1 MIVASLKPNLTRT
14 AAARLLDTKW
24 QKWRRGSLR
33 AVLDF
38 YIPYRLFRV
47 ATTRRGKPTQIF
59 LALDLVTGQLAPYH
73 FDEPLAEDAQL
84 PIETERRAP
93 VGIDE
98 ATALA
103 SLNDC
108 VMRLA
113 FLNGIFKIR
122 RYRFAAEPIADFY
135 LPYWIG
141 VFERGGAVE
150 LEAID
155 AVRGRLEGA
164 KIREI
169 AVEWFQRSSRK

>member
-14 AAARLLDTKW
+14 AAAQLLDTKW
-24 QKWRRGSLR
+24 HKWRRGSLR

-38 YIPYRLFRV
+38 YIPFRLFRV
-47 ATTRRGKPTQIF
+47 TTTMRGKPTQLF
-59 LALDLVTGQLAPYH
+59 LALDVVTGQLAPYH
-73 FDEPLAEDAQL
+73 FDEPLADDAQL

-93 VGIDE
+93 VGIDD

-103 SLNDC
+103 SLTDR
-108 VMRLA
+108 VMRLT

-122 RYRFAAEPIADFY
+122 RYQFAAEPLADFY

-141 VFERGGAVE
+141 VFERGGTVE
-150 LEAID
+150 LEAVD
-155 AVRGRLEGA
+155 AMRGRLEGA

-169 AVEWFQRSSRK
+169 AVEWFKRSGRQ